1 MASENTT
8 IQLTI
13 ENHIATIRLNN
24 PERHNALASSDM
36 EQFREA
42 LAAIKKNADV
52 RVLILTGAGNKTFC
66 AGAALDQLSAG
77 DMEAYDFPTLTD
89 ALAQLS
95 IPKICAFNGS
105 VYGGGVELGLCC
117 DFRIGIPGMRMFVP
131 PARIGICYHLSGIKR
146 YLSLLGA
153 ANTKRILVASEEFD
167 TEGLQ
172 LMGYLTHLCDVEALE
187 ATVRELAER
196 IAGYA
201 PMAVQAM
208 QRIIDQHESGE
219 LSEEEANHWVKSCW
233 QSEDL
238 QEGLKA
244 MQEKRAPSFKG
255 N

>member
-1 MASENTT
+1 MASEHTP
-8 IQLTI
+8 IQITI

-24 PERHNALASSDM
+24 PEKHNALAGADM

-42 LAAIKKNADV
+42 LVAIGNNADV

-66 AGAALDQLSAG
+66 AGAALDQIAAG
-77 DMEAYDFPTLTD
+77 DMEADDFPKLAE
-89 ALAQLS
+89 ALAALS

-117 DFRIGIPGMRMFVP
+117 DFRMGVPGMRMFVP
-131 PARIGICYHLSGIKR
+131 PARIGICYPLSGIKR

-172 LMGYLTHLCDVEALE
+172 RIGYLTHLCPAEALRTT
-187 ATVRELAER
+187 AWELAER

-208 QRIIDQHESGE
+208 HRIIDQHASGT
-219 LSEEEANHWVKSCW
+219 LSEEEANHWVTSCW
-233 QSEDL
+233 QSNDL
-238 QEGLKA
+238 KEGLRARK
-244 MQEKRAPSFKG
+244 EKREPRFNG